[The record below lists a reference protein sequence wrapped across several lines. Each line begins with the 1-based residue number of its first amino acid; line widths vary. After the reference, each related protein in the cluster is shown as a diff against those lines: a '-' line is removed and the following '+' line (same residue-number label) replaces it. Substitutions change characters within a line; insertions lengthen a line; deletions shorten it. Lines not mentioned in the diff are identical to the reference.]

1 MEVGNK
7 SSKQAKTSESKGQM
21 NGRKQK
27 NGGYQNDKGKAPQ
40 YVAKASSQ
48 RDAGSDQ
55 YLKKDQN

>member
-7 SSKQAKTSESKGQM
+7 SSKQAKSSESKGQM

-40 YVAKASSQ
+40 YVPKASSH
-48 RDAGSDQ
+48 RDAGSE
-55 YLKKDQN
+55 